1 MLCPLCPGSLGRPWA
16 KFLYPDYG
24 LAHVLGIQPR
34 SCAFGSIQAIGN
46 QLPLRLNVCVLS
58 THICNSLPEFMLFI
72 TFWRGRSFQ
81 WRRISFDLDQS
92 QEVKGKVGIPFVGWF
107 RRTTKKTTHVWW
119 FRRACL
125 YPFSAKHNEGRP
137 RSGPQRTC
145 LRQRMRRSPARR
157 PSSPGRAPASETCE
171 ASRRVLRARALAARE
186 R

>member
-46 QLPLRLNVCVLS
+46 QLLSVCVLS

-81 WRRISFDLDQS
+81 WRRIGFDLDQF

-137 RSGPQRTC
+137 RSGHPTDVPQAADEAEPSAKAIVAWAGASVGD
-145 LRQRMRRSPARR
+145 LRSFSASPSGEGARG
-157 PSSPGRAPASETCE
+157 S
-171 ASRRVLRARALAARE
+171 
-186 R
+186 